1 MIPDNEAAVI
11 AMFVQAVL
19 YGIYI
24 STLAFCLRWLLYA
37 DEGWRRRKK
46 TNWSILTITILVAV
60 FSTTNL
66 GISLQLTI
74 VYVMDGNTKATDVL
88 GAINVR

>member
-1 MIPDNEAAVI
+1 MIPDNEAAII
-11 AMFVQAVL
+11 ATFVQAVL

-37 DEGWRRRKK
+37 DEGWKRRQNI
-46 TNWSILTITILVAV
+46 NWSIVTITILVAV

-66 GISLQLTI
+66 AVSLQMTI
-74 VYVMDGNTKATDVL
+74 VYVMDGNTEATIVL
-88 GAINVR
+88 SAINVR